1 MRLLDMNKKL
11 ALIDPL
17 TGLYNRRYLETF
29 MEKHLAI
36 ADRNNQLLSMVMLD
50 IDNFKYFNDTNGH
63 EAGDMALRSISHAI
77 GKNIRV
83 SDIGVR
89 YGGEE
94 FIIVLPNTDKVT
106 AFEVAERI
114 RTTVESAPVVV
125 GHDKRIFVTASFG
138 VATYGIDANG
148 FDALLAKADK
158 VLYDAKKTG
167 KNRICLA

>member
-1 MRLLDMNKKL
+1 
-11 ALIDPL
+11 
-17 TGLYNRRYLETF
+17 
-29 MEKHLAI
+29 
-36 ADRNNQLLSMVMLD
+36 MVMLD

-63 EAGDMALRSISHAI
+63 EAGDMALRSIAHAI

-114 RTTVESAPVVV
+114 RTTVESTPVVI
-125 GHDKRIFVTASFG
+125 GHDKRVFVTASFG

-148 FDALLAKADK
+148 FDVLLAKADNAM
-158 VLYDAKKTG
+158 YDAKKTG
-167 KNRICLA
+167 KNRVCLA